1 MTSEIVTDIIVY
13 LEELKDDTTV
23 PRNVKI
29 KVDKTIGFLKET
41 TDLSIRINKALSEM
55 EDISD
60 DANLQAFT
68 RTQVWNIVSL
78 LEKVMLE
85 KVN

>member
-1 MTSEIVTDIIVY
+1 MSSDILTDIIAY

-23 PRNVKI
+23 PKNVKL
-29 KVDKTIGFLKET
+29 KVERTMNILKEN
-41 TDLSIRINKALSEM
+41 TDLSIRINKALSEI

-68 RTQVWNIVSL
+68 RTQVWNIVS
-78 LEKVMLE
+78 MLE